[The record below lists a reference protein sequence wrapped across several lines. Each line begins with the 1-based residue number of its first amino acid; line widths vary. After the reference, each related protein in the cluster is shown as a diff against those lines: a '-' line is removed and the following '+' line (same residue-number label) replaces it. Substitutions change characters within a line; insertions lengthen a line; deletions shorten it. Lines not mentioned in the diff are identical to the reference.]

1 MAILLLLK
9 EVIALKS
16 DLIKRLLLLL
26 LLMPMVS
33 FSQNNFKSDMDK
45 FGFYSGR
52 LLAACHSLK
61 YAKDKY
67 CSNIKLNETNTKLCL
82 GYITM
87 LLPEHLQ
94 EKSWK
99 AFESLTFAETNEI
112 ADDLIQNIFKSNSR
126 IEDLKKRNSRTCKE
140 FEKVIEGDLTKSLS
154 ILKGINTSK
163 FK

>member
-1 MAILLLLK
+1 MNKILILLLL
-9 EVIALKS
+9 IP
-16 DLIKRLLLLL
+16 LI
-26 LLMPMVS
+26 S

-52 LLAACHSLK
+52 LIAACQSLK
-61 YAKDKY
+61 YAKDNY
-67 CSNIKLNETNTKLCL
+67 CPNIKLKETNIKLCL
-82 GYITM
+82 GYITV

-94 EKSWK
+94 EKSWN
-99 AFESLTFAETNEI
+99 AFESMAFAETKKTNGI
-112 ADDLIQNIFKSNSR
+112 ADDLIQNVFKSNSK
-126 IEDLKKRNSRTCKE
+126 IKDLKKRNIQTCKE